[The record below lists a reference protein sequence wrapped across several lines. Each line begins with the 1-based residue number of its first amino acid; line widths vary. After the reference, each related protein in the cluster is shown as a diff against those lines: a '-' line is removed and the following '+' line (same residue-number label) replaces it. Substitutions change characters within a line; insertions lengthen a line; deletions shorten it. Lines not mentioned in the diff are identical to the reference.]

1 MTYFDDLADMA
12 SMPLFISS
20 ILKSLTNIFLFQLTS
35 ISASHLVTQ
44 VGKGRSFYLCY
55 SLNVMKDRMM
65 LVLTC
70 VIKWKA
76 LYVGQRSKIA
86 ETTM

>member
-44 VGKGRSFYLCY
+44 VGTRVDRSIF
-55 SLNVMKDRMM
+55 
-65 LVLTC
+65 
-70 VIKWKA
+70 VIH
-76 LYVGQRSKIA
+76 
-86 ETTM
+86 